1 MGMAADR
8 RRLGR
13 YFCEQDFLRVGLGL
27 GRKKMATNMVTKFVP
42 RSVKR
47 KEDTTLKAD
56 LSRNC
61 NIAHDRHLH
70 PKKAKLIDERALSS
84 DSSLG
89 KQMIGGGANET
100 SVTNDHSLDEGQC
113 DDEEETVSYSKNQ
126 RWPTPGE
133 PVCVMCGRYG
143 AYIVD
148 QTDEDVCSLEC
159 KARHLKSIA
168 RKKDEDL
175 LDNRIVDREAIEANS
190 ADGFLPI
197 MASDN
202 KNKSYYK
209 EHPFIAELSMS
220 RVDGIRTNLKIKVKG
235 DNVSKPILEFQ
246 HCQLSE
252 TLNYNLTHSGY
263 ITPTPVQMQVIPL
276 VLSSHDVLACAQT
289 GSGKTAA
296 FLVPIIQKI
305 HLEIGKWMLYTCST
319 LIIGSLHLSS
329 LHSFLHSHK
338 MSHILKAQIC
348 IHAGF

>member
-1 MGMAADR
+1 
-8 RRLGR
+8 
-13 YFCEQDFLRVGLGL
+13 
-27 GRKKMATNMVTKFVP
+27 MATNMFVP

-47 KEDTTLKAD
+47 KDATTLKAD

-61 NIAHDRHLH
+61 NIAHDRNSH
-70 PKKAKLIDERALSS
+70 PKKAKLIDERALSAS

-89 KQMIGGGANET
+89 KQVIGGGASET

-126 RWPTPGE
+126 KWPTPGE

-175 LDNRIVDREAIEANS
+175 LDNRIVGREAIKANTT
-190 ADGFLPI
+190 DGFLPI

-202 KNKSYYK
+202 ENKSYYK

-235 DNVSKPILEFQ
+235 DNISKPILEFQ
-246 HCQLSE
+246 HCQLSK
-252 TLNYNLTHSGY
+252 TLNDNLIHTGY

-276 VLSSHDVLACAQT
+276 VLSSRDVLACAQT

-305 HLEIGKWMLYTCST
+305 HLEIGKWILYTCTCNT
-319 LIIGSLHLSS
+319 LIIGSLYLSS
-329 LHSFLHSHK
+329 IHSFLHSHK
-338 MSHILKAQIC
+338 ISHILKTQIC

>member
-1 MGMAADR
+1 
-8 RRLGR
+8 
-13 YFCEQDFLRVGLGL
+13 
-27 GRKKMATNMVTKFVP
+27 MATNMVTKFVP

-61 NIAHDRHLH
+61 NIAHDRNSH
-70 PKKAKLIDERALSS
+70 PKKAKLIDERALSAS
-84 DSSLG
+84 DSLLA
-89 KQMIGGGANET
+89 KKMIGGGANET

-133 PVCVMCGRYG
+133 PVCVICGRYG

-159 KARHLKSIA
+159 KARHLKCIA
-168 RKKDEDL
+168 RKKDEDEDL
-175 LDNRIVDREAIEANS
+175 IKANS
-190 ADGFLPI
+190 TDGFLPI
-197 MASDN
+197 MASYN
-202 KNKSYYK
+202 ESKSYYK

-220 RVDGIRTNLKIKVKG
+220 RIDGIRTNLKIKVKG
-235 DNVSKPILEFQ
+235 DNFSKPILEFQ

-252 TLNYNLTHSGY
+252 TLNDNLTHSGY

-276 VLSSHDVLACAQT
+276 VLSSRDVLACAQT

-305 HLEIGKWMLYTCST
+305 HLEIGKRLLYN
-319 LIIGSLHLSS
+319 
-329 LHSFLHSHK
+329 F
-338 MSHILKAQIC
+338 M
-348 IHAGF
+348 